1 MSNINERIRLVR
13 KQNNLTQETF
23 AKALN
28 LSREHISRIE
38 NEKENPSN
46 ETIET
51 ISYTFSVDKDWL
63 LYGTGN
69 MKNRMTKNNQHLKII
84 TSDLI
89 KELLETNNTAKLS
102 NFANI
107 IIELRN
113 VLTLPNIKNNSDLYY
128 GEQVKQ
134 IIYLIIA
141 FLKVSTIE
149 EYDDAL
155 KDNILSETFKKI
167 KNLLQEASS
176 AFLECD
182 LNNLLD
188 SDEG

>member
-176 AFLECD
+176 AFWESD

>member
-188 SDEG
+188 SDER

>member
-149 EYDDAL
+149 EYDDVL

-188 SDEG
+188 SDER

>member
-69 MKNRMTKNNQHLKII
+69 MKNIMTKNNQHLKII

-167 KNLLQEASS
+167 KDLLQEASS

-188 SDEG
+188 LDER